1 MEKICLSQRR
11 IDEIKNVCRKYGN
24 DPGELINILH
34 GVQDTLGYLPKE
46 VQELIALELGISAAR
61 VYGVVS
67 FYSFFTMKPKGKYPI
82 SVCMGT
88 ACYVRG
94 GEKVLDE
101 FRRQLGIEVGG
112 TTGTVREISLT
123 HTKIETPDGQI
134 VLQPNREMSSSK
146 IINFTVLGRRRIVYK
161 VTASYDA
168 PTDEVKRAC
177 MDAVLAFPAVLKE
190 PTPTVYLSNYGASS
204 IEYTIRCWTAA
215 DAYWDTYFKMYE
227 RLRNTFAK
235 HNVEMSYDHLNIHVV
250 PEKQNEN

>member
-94 GEKVLDE
+94 SEKLLEE
-101 FRRQLGIEVGG
+101 FKRVLGIEVGE
-112 TTGTVREISLT
+112 T
-123 HTKIETPDGQI
+123 TPDGKFSLDCLRCVGACGLAPVVMIGEKVYGRLQAVDVKK
-134 VLQPNREMSSSK
+134 VLEE
-146 IINFTVLGRRRIVYK
+146 L
-161 VTASYDA
+161 
-168 PTDEVKRAC
+168 E
-177 MDAVLAFPAVLKE
+177 
-190 PTPTVYLSNYGASS
+190 
-204 IEYTIRCWTAA
+204 
-215 DAYWDTYFKMYE
+215 
-227 RLRNTFAK
+227 
-235 HNVEMSYDHLNIHVV
+235 
-250 PEKQNEN
+250 

>member
-24 DPGELINILH
+24 GPGELINILH

-112 TTGTVREISLT
+112 TT
-123 HTKIETPDGQI
+123 PDGLFSLDSLRCVGACGLAPVVMI
-134 VLQPNREMSSSK
+134 GPRVY
-146 IINFTVLGRRRIVYK
+146 GRLK
-161 VTASYDA
+161 VTDVKGIL
-168 PTDEVKRAC
+168 DEIQA
-177 MDAVLAFPAVLKE
+177 LEKE
-190 PTPTVYLSNYGASS
+190 T
-204 IEYTIRCWTAA
+204 
-215 DAYWDTYFKMYE
+215 
-227 RLRNTFAK
+227 
-235 HNVEMSYDHLNIHVV
+235 
-250 PEKQNEN
+250 

>member
-34 GVQDTLGYLPKE
+34 GVQDTGYLPKE

-112 TTGTVREISLT
+112 TT
-123 HTKIETPDGQI
+123 PDGLFSLDSLRCVGACGLAPVVMI
-134 VLQPNREMSSSK
+134 GPRVY
-146 IINFTVLGRRRIVYK
+146 GRLK
-161 VTASYDA
+161 VTDVKGIL
-168 PTDEVKRAC
+168 DEIQA
-177 MDAVLAFPAVLKE
+177 LEKE
-190 PTPTVYLSNYGASS
+190 
-204 IEYTIRCWTAA
+204 I
-215 DAYWDTYFKMYE
+215 
-227 RLRNTFAK
+227 
-235 HNVEMSYDHLNIHVV
+235 
-250 PEKQNEN
+250 

>member
-24 DPGELINILH
+24 DPGELINILD

-112 TTGTVREISLT
+112 TT
-123 HTKIETPDGQI
+123 PDGLFSLDSLRCVGACGLAPVVMI
-134 VLQPNREMSSSK
+134 GPRVY
-146 IINFTVLGRRRIVYK
+146 GRLK
-161 VTASYDA
+161 VTDVKGIL
-168 PTDEVKRAC
+168 DEIQA
-177 MDAVLAFPAVLKE
+177 LEKE
-190 PTPTVYLSNYGASS
+190 
-204 IEYTIRCWTAA
+204 I
-215 DAYWDTYFKMYE
+215 
-227 RLRNTFAK
+227 
-235 HNVEMSYDHLNIHVV
+235 
-250 PEKQNEN
+250 

>member
-94 GEKVLDE
+94 GEKVLGLAPVVMIGP
-101 FRRQLGIEVGG
+101 RVY
-112 TTGTVREISLT
+112 
-123 HTKIETPDGQI
+123 
-134 VLQPNREMSSSK
+134 
-146 IINFTVLGRRRIVYK
+146 GRLK
-161 VTASYDA
+161 VTDVKGIL
-168 PTDEVKRAC
+168 DEIQA
-177 MDAVLAFPAVLKE
+177 LEKE
-190 PTPTVYLSNYGASS
+190 
-204 IEYTIRCWTAA
+204 I
-215 DAYWDTYFKMYE
+215 
-227 RLRNTFAK
+227 
-235 HNVEMSYDHLNIHVV
+235 
-250 PEKQNEN
+250 

>member
-24 DPGELINILH
+24 DQGELINILH

-112 TTGTVREISLT
+112 TT
-123 HTKIETPDGQI
+123 PDGLFSLDSLRCVGACGLAPVVMI
-134 VLQPNREMSSSK
+134 GPRVY
-146 IINFTVLGRRRIVYK
+146 GRLK
-161 VTASYDA
+161 VTDVKGIL
-168 PTDEVKRAC
+168 DESQA
-177 MDAVLAFPAVLKE
+177 LEKE
-190 PTPTVYLSNYGASS
+190 
-204 IEYTIRCWTAA
+204 I
-215 DAYWDTYFKMYE
+215 
-227 RLRNTFAK
+227 
-235 HNVEMSYDHLNIHVV
+235 
-250 PEKQNEN
+250 

>member
-94 GEKVLDE
+94 GEKVLD
-101 FRRQLGIEVGG
+101 LGCGSGILSIAALRLGAVSAKAVDIDDKCL
-112 TTGTVREISLT
+112 TVAYENAALNGIGKDR
-123 HTKIETPDGQI
+123 
-134 VLQPNREMSSSK
+134 
-146 IINFTVLGRRRIVYK
+146 Y
-161 VTASYDA
+161 
-168 PTDEVKRAC
+168 
-177 MDAVLAFPAVLKE
+177 AVLVGD
-190 PTPTVYLSNYGASS
+190 VLSNGALREALGGGYDVVVANIVADVIIGLAPMVRQFLKPGGLFLCSG
-204 IEYTIRCWTAA
+204 IIDDRAVEVA
-215 DAYWDTYFKMYE
+215 DAL
-227 RLRNTFAK
+227 RLAGWAIMEARESEGWF
-235 HNVEMSYDHLNIHVV
+235 SYLC
-250 PEKQNEN
+250 K

>member
-34 GVQDTLGYLPKE
+34 G

-112 TTGTVREISLT
+112 TT
-123 HTKIETPDGQI
+123 PDGLFSLDSLRCVGACGLAPVVMI
-134 VLQPNREMSSSK
+134 GPRVY
-146 IINFTVLGRRRIVYK
+146 GRLK
-161 VTASYDA
+161 VTDVKGIL
-168 PTDEVKRAC
+168 DEIQA
-177 MDAVLAFPAVLKE
+177 LEKE
-190 PTPTVYLSNYGASS
+190 
-204 IEYTIRCWTAA
+204 I
-215 DAYWDTYFKMYE
+215 
-227 RLRNTFAK
+227 
-235 HNVEMSYDHLNIHVV
+235 
-250 PEKQNEN
+250 

>member
-88 ACYVRG
+88 ACYVKGSR
-94 GEKVLDE
+94 KVLDKLE
-101 FRRQLGIEVGG
+101 EVLGIQAG
-112 TTGTVREISLT
+112 
-123 HTKIETPDGQI
+123 HTTPDGLFTLNATRCLGACGLAP
-134 VLQPNREMSSSK
+134 VMM
-146 IINFTVLGRRRIVYK
+146 INEDVYGRLTV
-161 VTASYDA
+161 
-168 PTDEVKRAC
+168 DEVAGI
-177 MDAVLAFPAVLKE
+177 LK
-190 PTPTVYLSNYGASS
+190 
-204 IEYTIRCWTAA
+204 
-215 DAYWDTYFKMYE
+215 KYE
-227 RLRNTFAK
+227 
-235 HNVEMSYDHLNIHVV
+235 
-250 PEKQNEN
+250 

>member
-24 DPGELINILH
+24 DPGELINIL
-34 GVQDTLGYLPKE
+34 DTLGYLPKE

-112 TTGTVREISLT
+112 TT
-123 HTKIETPDGQI
+123 PDGLFSLDSLRCVGACGLAPVVMI
-134 VLQPNREMSSSK
+134 GPRVY
-146 IINFTVLGRRRIVYK
+146 GRLK
-161 VTASYDA
+161 VTDVKGIL
-168 PTDEVKRAC
+168 DEIQA
-177 MDAVLAFPAVLKE
+177 LEKE
-190 PTPTVYLSNYGASS
+190 
-204 IEYTIRCWTAA
+204 I
-215 DAYWDTYFKMYE
+215 
-227 RLRNTFAK
+227 
-235 HNVEMSYDHLNIHVV
+235 
-250 PEKQNEN
+250 

>member
-88 ACYVRG
+88 ACYVKG
-94 GEKVLDE
+94 AGDVLE
-101 FRRQLGIEVGG
+101 RIQKRLGIEPGG
-112 TTGTVREISLT
+112 TT
-123 HTKIETPDGQI
+123 PDGRFSLEATRCI
-134 VLQPNREMSSSK
+134 GACGLAPVMT
-146 IINFTVLGRRRIVYK
+146 IN
-161 VTASYDA
+161 
-168 PTDEVKRAC
+168 DEV
-177 MDAVLAFPAVLKE
+177 
-190 PTPTVYLSNYGASS
+190 YG
-204 IEYTIRCWTAA
+204 
-215 DAYWDTYFKMYE
+215 
-227 RLRNTFAK
+227 RL
-235 HNVEMSYDHLNIHVV
+235 V
-250 PEKQNEN
+250 PEDIDGILEKYKNGDA

>member
-24 DPGELINILH
+24 DLGELINSLH
-34 GVQDTLGYLPKE
+34 GVPDTLGYLPQE

-112 TTGTVREISLT
+112 TT
-123 HTKIETPDGQI
+123 PDGLFSLDSLRCVGACGLAPVVMI
-134 VLQPNREMSSSK
+134 GPRVY
-146 IINFTVLGRRRIVYK
+146 GRLK
-161 VTASYDA
+161 VTDVKGIL
-168 PTDEVKRAC
+168 DEIQA
-177 MDAVLAFPAVLKE
+177 LEKE
-190 PTPTVYLSNYGASS
+190 
-204 IEYTIRCWTAA
+204 I
-215 DAYWDTYFKMYE
+215 
-227 RLRNTFAK
+227 
-235 HNVEMSYDHLNIHVV
+235 
-250 PEKQNEN
+250 

>member
-112 TTGTVREISLT
+112 TTPRRALLARFAAVRGCLRTRS
-123 HTKIETPDGQI
+123 
-134 VLQPNREMSSSK
+134 
-146 IINFTVLGRRRIVYK
+146 GRDDR
-161 VTASYDA
+161 
-168 PTDEVKRAC
+168 PPG
-177 MDAVLAFPAVLKE
+177 L
-190 PTPTVYLSNYGASS
+190 
-204 IEYTIRCWTAA
+204 WTAQG
-215 DAYWDTYFKMYE
+215 DRCQRYP
-227 RLRNTFAK
+227 RRNPGPRKRDLTTRYYVK
-235 HNVEMSYDHLNIHVV
+235 
-250 PEKQNEN
+250 

>member
-112 TTGTVREISLT
+112 TT
-123 HTKIETPDGQI
+123 PDGLFSLDSLRC
-134 VLQPNREMSSSK
+134 VGS
-146 IINFTVLGRRRIVYK
+146 GRDDR
-161 VTASYDA
+161 
-168 PTDEVKRAC
+168 
-177 MDAVLAFPAVLKE
+177 
-190 PTPTVYLSNYGASS
+190 TPGL
-204 IEYTIRCWTAA
+204 WTAQG
-215 DAYWDTYFKMYE
+215 DRCQRYP
-227 RLRNTFAK
+227 RRNPGPRKRDLTTRYYVK
-235 HNVEMSYDHLNIHVV
+235 
-250 PEKQNEN
+250 

>member
-34 GVQDTLGYLPKE
+34 GGQDPLGYLPKE

-112 TTGTVREISLT
+112 TT
-123 HTKIETPDGQI
+123 PDGLFSLDSLRCVGACGLAPVVMI
-134 VLQPNREMSSSK
+134 GPRVY
-146 IINFTVLGRRRIVYK
+146 GRLK
-161 VTASYDA
+161 VTD
-168 PTDEVKRAC
+168 VNGI
-177 MDAVLAFPAVLKE
+177 L
-190 PTPTVYLSNYGASS
+190 
-204 IEYTIRCWTAA
+204 
-215 DAYWDTYFKMYE
+215 YE
-227 RLRNTFAK
+227 IQAL
-235 HNVEMSYDHLNIHVV
+235 
-250 PEKQNEN
+250 